1 MSGLFSSCFAAIA
14 TLLKK
19 QKPIAFN
26 VMLMMLMMMVV
37 NGDAVDARGDEGDD
51 DFAGDNA
58 SGGDEENSE
67 LFPHLF
73 CLGMVARG
81 PDKGKPVR
89 ELSFEIS
96 SGKGGGRVR
105 RPFYHSNKNR

>member
-58 SGGDEENSE
+58 SGGDEESSE
-67 LFPHLF
+67 LFPPLLPRH
-73 CLGMVARG
+73 
-81 PDKGKPVR
+81 
-89 ELSFEIS
+89 
-96 SGKGGGRVR
+96 GGQGAGQGRTRSRAVI
-105 RPFYHSNKNR
+105 